1 MLRKAATTRYV
12 SYSFGTLLTI
22 ANLFLITYLLDIYQ
36 FGVWGVANS
45 LIYVFSQLAQLTYVQ
60 YIEKYFPKYSK
71 ERMDYYLFKFI
82 KTVFLT
88 SILWFMTLSLAEYF
102 GYFEKFN
109 AENLPI
115 LFLIIALLSCVE
127 ASIELSAKYLL
138 ALKETAKFDLNELIV
153 FKLFRLVIFYILLI
167 NEYSVYY
174 LLLTNLILR
183 SVFLIRVLLGRNEKL
198 INLFKSILFSN
209 VKVDNFK
216 NLSYTFTAFIIKTLQ
231 VTFLNVIFLLLTNMS
246 DNETIAI
253 YSLGILIINNLK
265 PIYASLSSLLL
276 PIISKN
282 IHNQKINPELLSLV
296 SSMNKIFIGFTIL
309 LAINITKFK
318 LIISPFL
325 ESFDSEI
332 YNIILISV
340 AAASITSLYLP
351 KYLSVLFSD
360 NEKKIFQY
368 LLINFI
374 SCISIFYYFSLE
386 YETNLIYFYILF
398 ELINYLIFSIMFGT
412 GKVKN
417 IFTPSFYILLVY
429 LALHLYGIDFNTI
442 MIFIYLTCL
451 IFDISQF
458 IKYFKAFEKSKN
470 ENYET

>member
-71 ERMDYYLFKFI
+71 ERMNYYLFKFI

-183 SVFLIRVLLGRNEKL
+183 SVFLIRVLLGRNDKL

-296 SSMNKIFIGFTIL
+296 SFMNKIFIGFTIL
-309 LAINITKFK
+309 LAINITKYKF
-318 LIISPFL
+318 IISLFL
-325 ESFDSEI
+325 ESFDSQI

-360 NEKKIFQY
+360 NEKKIFKY
-368 LLINFI
+368 LFINFI

-398 ELINYLIFSIMFGT
+398 ELINYFLFSIMFGL

-417 IFTPSFYILLVY
+417 IFTPSFYVLLVY
-429 LALHLYGIDFNTI
+429 LALHLYGIDFSII
-442 MIFIYLTCL
+442 MILIYFVSL
-451 IFDISQF
+451 FYDISQF
-458 IKYFKAFEKSKN
+458 IKRFKAFEKSKN

>member
-1 MLRKAATTRYV
+1 MLRKAVTTRYL
-12 SYSFGTLLTI
+12 SYSLGVLITV
-22 ANLFLITYLLDIYQ
+22 ANLFLITYFLDIYQ

-45 LIYVFSQLAQLTYVQ
+45 IIYVFSQLAQLTYVQ

-71 ERMDYYLFKFI
+71 EKMNYYLFKFI

-88 SILWFMTLSLAEYF
+88 SIVWFATLSLAKYF

-127 ASIELSAKYLL
+127 ASIELCSKYLL

-153 FKLFRLVIFYILLI
+153 FKLFRLLTFYILLI

-183 SVFLIRVLLGRNEKL
+183 SVFLIRVLKGRDEKL
-198 INLFKSILFSN
+198 TKLFKSILFSN
-209 VKVDNFK
+209 IKIDNFRH
-216 NLSYTFTAFIIKTLQ
+216 LSYTFTAFLIKTLQ

-282 IHNQKINPELLSLV
+282 IQNQKINPELISLV
-296 SSMNKIFIGFTIL
+296 SFMNKIFIGFTIM
-309 LAINITKFK
+309 LAINITKYKF
-318 LIISPFL
+318 IISTFL
-325 ESFDSEI
+325 VSFDSVI
-332 YNIILISV
+332 YNTILISV

-351 KYLSVLFSD
+351 KYLSILFSD
-360 NEKKIFQY
+360 NEKKIFQN
-368 LLINFI
+368 LLINFV

-398 ELINYLIFSIMFGT
+398 ELINYLLFSIMFGI

-417 IFTPSFYILLVY
+417 IFTLSFYVLLVY
-429 LALHLYGIDFNTI
+429 FALHLFGIDFNI
-442 MIFIYLTCL
+442 VMMFLYLL
-451 IFDISQF
+451 SLLFDISQF
-458 IKYFKAFEKSKN
+458 KKLFKAFEKSKN